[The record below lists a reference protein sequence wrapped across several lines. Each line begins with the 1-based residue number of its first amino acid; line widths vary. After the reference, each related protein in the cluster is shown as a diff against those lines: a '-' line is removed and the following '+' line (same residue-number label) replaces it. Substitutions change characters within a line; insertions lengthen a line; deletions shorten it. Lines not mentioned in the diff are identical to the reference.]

1 MFTKKCKFSNRKR
14 NRWFNCDCFNRQ
26 CHSSVTLGRK
36 DHYLNEWETFNKHL
50 HFCKG
55 IKTINYCV
63 LSCESNIKYLTTGGK
78 ILYVSLKA
86 LSQSMIIFFTL
97 NWIFLMESELAGLD
111 RRRGFLFLFL
121 QISSENGRPS
131 IKTRQVF
138 ALLCV
143 SDMSDSALKWMLE
156 KIHLIFKQFSLSMNR
171 KNVKKL
177 YSKCCLNFTFLL
189 FCWRKSFKFQKSS

>member
-78 ILYVSLKA
+78 ILFVSLKA

-97 NWIFLMESELAGLD
+97 NWIFLLESELAGLD
-111 RRRGFLFLFL
+111 RRRGFLFFP
-121 QISSENGRPS
+121 SNFFWKWKTKYKNVAGFCFTMCFRYVRFCSEMNVG
-131 IKTRQVF
+131 
-138 ALLCV
+138 
-143 SDMSDSALKWMLE
+143 
-156 KIHLIFKQFSLSMNR
+156 KIHLIFKQFSLSMNT
-171 KNVKKL
+171 KNVKKWIQ
-177 YSKCCLNFTFLL
+177 NVV
-189 FCWRKSFKFQKSS
+189 